1 VKPNPLSPCPAPLY
15 RTADMKRFVCFV
27 LALCLVG
34 VLSDE
39 VKAKNMVA
47 VKIATNLEQ
56 LPEGFVNPISMQDLQ
71 ASNLGTNMRFA
82 DAQAQAQVGDVF
94 TGSSDADPSEFDG
107 KIEQTTNQLKQL
119 DNELKEAEECARRV
133 TELRAQKRDLQEN
146 LDNWQKEKEKA
157 ILEQKLAQQMQ
168 DLNQVASMSR
178 DLRGKYNELKRTQDL
193 IRSRLTGTRTSLS
206 QLEGDTDSDP
216 NVIVDDGQQIAAEM
230 DAMHKAQ
237 AQILSASHFKNV
249 EAVKQQ
255 LEAAKRAHDGAIKA
269 GRLDEEA

>member
-1 VKPNPLSPCPAPLY
+1 
-15 RTADMKRFVCFV
+15 MKIFACVV

-39 VKAKNMVA
+39 VKAKSMVA
-47 VKIATNLEQ
+47 VKIATDLET
-56 LPEGFVNPISMQDLQ
+56 LPEGFTNPISMEDL
-71 ASNLGTNMRFA
+71 ASNTGNQMRFSE
-82 DAQAQAQVGDVF
+82 AQAQTQAGDIFNGVP
-94 TGSSDADPSEFDG
+94 SSDSDPSEYDA
-107 KIEQTTNQLKQL
+107 KIEQVQAQLKAL
-119 DNELKEAEECARRV
+119 DAELKEAEEAARRV

-178 DLRGKYNELKRTQDL
+178 DLRTKYNELKRTQDL

-206 QLEGDTDSDP
+206 QLEGDQGDDV
-216 NVIVDDGQQIAAEM
+216 NVVVDDGQQIAAEM

-237 AQILSASHFKNV
+237 AQILSASHYKNV
-249 EAVKQQ
+249 EEVKRH
-255 LEAAKRAHDGAIKA
+255 LAAAQRAHASAVNADKK
-269 GRLDEEA
+269 DNEEN